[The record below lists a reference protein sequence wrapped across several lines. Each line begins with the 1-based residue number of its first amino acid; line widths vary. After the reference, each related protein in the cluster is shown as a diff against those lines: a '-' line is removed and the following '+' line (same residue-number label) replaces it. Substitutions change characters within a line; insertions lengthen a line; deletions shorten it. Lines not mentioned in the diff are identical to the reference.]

1 MNWADW
7 VVIGILVISALFS
20 LRRGFVKEA
29 LSLVTWVSAFVVA
42 RLFSGALVVVL
53 EPYIDTPSIRIATA
67 FASLFVLMLI
77 AGAIIANLFEM
88 LVNATGLSATD
99 RVLGMGFGVARGGLV
114 VVVLIALVGQTP
126 AAEDEWWGQSQLIP
140 HFVLM
145 ESWTRDIASD
155 IGQIIWQVGSPGTSG
170 S

>member
-7 VVIGILVISALFS
+7 VILGILAISALLS

-42 RLFSGALVVVL
+42 RLFSGALSVVL
-53 EPYIDTPSIRIATA
+53 EKYIETPSIRMAVS
-67 FASLFVLMLI
+67 FALLFVLILI
-77 AGAIIANLFEM
+77 LGAIIANLFEM

-99 RVLGMGFGVARGGLV
+99 RVLGMGFGVARGALV
-114 VVVLIALVGQTP
+114 VVVLVALAAQTP
-126 AAEDEWWGQSQLIP
+126 AVEDVWWGQSQLIP
-140 HFVLM
+140 HFELM

-155 IGQIIWQVGSPGTSG
+155 VGQVIWKVGSVN
-170 S
+170 